1 MVETIKP
8 SRILPRGAEQRAGI
22 DAAVSFDTPPETPML
37 SRAPRGSSAIASQI
51 RWAIMNDRYL
61 SGDQL
66 PPEREIARQLGS
78 SRAAVRNALRMLE
91 EQKLI
96 TRKIG
101 SGTFVAGEGARVNE
115 EIAEITSP
123 LELIEVRLA
132 LEPHAVRL
140 AVVHGTARD
149 MGNLAYLL
157 RELESS
163 GDDHERFSQADQNF
177 HLGFAIAT
185 HNPLLV
191 SMYRRVNE
199 VRGHAQWN
207 KMKDKILVPSRIRE
221 YNTSHRLI
229 CEAVN
234 GRDADAAA
242 ELITSHLL
250 EAKRDLMGAKSG

>member
-1 MVETIKP
+1 METKSARIS
-8 SRILPRGAEQRAGI
+8 SRAAAQRTAGAEVSASI
-22 DAAVSFDTPPETPML
+22 DVSPKNVEL
-37 SRAPRGSSAIASQI
+37 RRNQSGSNAIAGQI

-78 SRAAVRNALRMLE
+78 SRATVRNALRMLE
-91 EQKLI
+91 QQKLI

-101 SGTFVAGEGARVNE
+101 SGTFVAYAGAQAEE

-132 LEPHAVRL
+132 LEPHIVRL
-140 AVVHGTARD
+140 AVVHGTGRD
-149 MGNLAYLL
+149 MSNLACLL
-157 RELESS
+157 EEIEGSQ
-163 GDDHERFSQADQNF
+163 DDHERFSQVDQTF
-177 HLGFAIAT
+177 HLGFAAAT

-191 SMYRRVNE
+191 SMYRRVNA

-221 YNTSHRLI
+221 YNASHRLI
-229 CEAVN
+229 YEAVS

-242 ELITSHLL
+242 ELITAHLL
-250 EAKRDLMGAKSG
+250 EARRDLVGAKSG